1 MAREAAV
8 CLAKPVEAVSLGS
21 LEELSSYVKVLW
33 GHQVAVTAHK
43 GAFGV
48 VMFQCALRWGSS
60 ALCQTF
66 HDKAGCAKQRPF
78 SPFLHT
84 GGSRGLVHGRL
95 WRRDGVLA
103 VTCAQEG
110 VIRLKPQVSAS
121 KL

>member
-1 MAREAAV
+1 MGFLTSGQRSS
-8 CLAKPVEAVSLGS
+8 SLLGGTEQLCES
-21 LEELSSYVKVLW
+21 ALGASV
-33 GHQVAVTAHK
+33 GVTAHK

-48 VMFQCALRWGSS
+48 VMFQCAFRWGSS
-60 ALCQTF
+60 ALCQTPP
-66 HDKAGCAKQRPF
+66 GQSRLVLKQRPF
-78 SPFLHT
+78 SPFSLHT
-84 GGSRGLVHGRL
+84 GGSRGLVLGRL

>member
-60 ALCQTF
+60 ALCQTL
-66 HDKAGCAKQRPF
+66 HDKAGCAKAEAILSLLAHRW
-78 SPFLHT
+78 L
-84 GGSRGLVHGRL
+84 SRASARA
-95 WRRDGVLA
+95 A
-103 VTCAQEG
+103 V
-110 VIRLKPQVSAS
+110 AS
-121 KL
+121 GWGPRCDLCPRGCDQIEASSVCE